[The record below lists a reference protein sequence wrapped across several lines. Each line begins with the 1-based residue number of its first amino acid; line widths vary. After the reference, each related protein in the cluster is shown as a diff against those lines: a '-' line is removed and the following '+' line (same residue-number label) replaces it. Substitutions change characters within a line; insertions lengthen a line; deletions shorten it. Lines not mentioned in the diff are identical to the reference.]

1 MRIGLL
7 VSVSVFILVGAGQ
20 ARAADTA
27 PCIQTSHGC
36 LWINPDVTQ
45 DTIQTTICVRGYTK
59 SVRPGTAYTNGIKKK
74 LMREQNLDLSTIHD
88 YELDHIIPL
97 EVGGH
102 PRNPSNLM
110 LQPWEGDAGAH
121 AKDKLE
127 NRLHTMVC
135 KGKLALKD
143 AQTCI
148 AENWQACLAKY
159 PGRKHR

>member
-1 MRIGLL
+1 LAVAVAL
-7 VSVSVFILVGAGQ
+7 TAAPAF
-20 ARAADTA
+20 AADTA

-36 LWINPDVTQ
+36 IWTNPDVTQ
-45 DTIQTTICVRGYTK
+45 DSISTTICVKGYTK
-59 SVRPGTAYTNGIKKK
+59 SVRPGVAYTNGIKKK
-74 LMREQNLDLSTIHD
+74 LMREQGLDVATLHD

-110 LQPWEGDAGAH
+110 LQRWEGDNSART
-121 AKDKLE
+121 KDKLE
-127 NRLHTMVC
+127 NRLHAFVC
-135 KGKLALKD
+135 KGKLSLKD

-159 PGRKHR
+159 PGKKHR